1 MLLRKDSLK
10 GIDGEVGLISL
21 MFSVELIRVL
31 IILPVIKCIFLNVVM
46 FSAVVA
52 FYFLKGDIQL

>member
-1 MLLRKDSLK
+1 MFLRKDSLK

>member
-1 MLLRKDSLK
+1 MGKW
-10 GIDGEVGLISL
+10 GLISL